1 MDHKALTKHLR
12 GRLAH
17 AGVPCRVRMNEY
29 CGRRVVQVITPAYD
43 KRWNAEQLLQIA
55 LIARVNRLTL
65 AQGLPVH
72 DDAVMRQLTGATQ
85 FDFEIPA

>member
-17 AGVPCRVRMNEY
+17 AGVPCRVRMNVY

-43 KRWNAEQLLQIA
+43 KRWTAEQLLQIA
-55 LIARVNRLTL
+55 LIARVNHLTM

-72 DDAVMRQLTGATQ
+72 DDATMCQLTGAAQ
-85 FDFEIPA
+85 FDFEVPV

>member
-1 MDHKALTKHLR
+1 MNHKELTKHLR

-29 CGRRVVQVITPAYD
+29 CGHRVVQIITPTYD
-43 KRWNAEQLLQIA
+43 KRWNAEQLAQIA
-55 LIARVNRLTL
+55 LIARCNHLTM

-72 DDAVMRQLTGATQ
+72 DDAIMRQLTSATQ
-85 FDFEIPA
+85 FDFEVPA